1 MKLKS
6 LLVITLIVLGC
17 SSAFA
22 GTYAFG
28 FLDYTGGVEYCNYEE
43 FVTGG
48 ADNFYMAGFD
58 VLDVCASANATAPI
72 EGEAITVPAT
82 ALESNGLQK
91 GIQGKGYVYADQLYD
106 AYYGYYTGAQWLVNT
121 KTAVNT
127 VGKVPNKP
135 GKWNW
140 DGFEGFSGEEFLI
153 NYGFLTTTIPDARS
167 KSTGSTVAG
176 SLQKAHSNTLRSALK

>member
-17 SSAFA
+17 GSAFA

-28 FLDYTGGVEYCNYEE
+28 FLDYTGGVEYCNYES

-48 ADNFYMAGFD
+48 ANNFYMAGFD
-58 VLDVCASANATAPI
+58 VLSACASANPTATV
-72 EGEAITVPAT
+72 EGEAVAVSLLD
-82 ALESNGLQK
+82 LESNGLQK
-91 GIQGKGYVYADQLYD
+91 GIQGKGYVYADMLYD

-121 KTAVNT
+121 KTTVNKKNT
-127 VGKVPNKP
+127 ANH
-135 GKWNW
+135 WNW
-140 DGFEGFSGEEFLI
+140 DGFEGFSGEDFLV

-167 KSTGSTVAG
+167 KSTGSTIAG
-176 SLQKAHSNTLRSALK
+176 SLEKAKSNTLRSALK

>member
-1 MKLKS
+1 LKLKS

-17 SSAFA
+17 GAAF
-22 GTYAFG
+22 GQSYSFG
-28 FLDYTGGVEYCNYEE
+28 FLDYTGGVEYCNYEQF
-43 FVTGG
+43 FVGG
-48 ADNFYMAGFD
+48 ADNFYLGG
-58 VLDVCASANATAPI
+58 LDNLSVCASENPYAPI
-72 EGEAITVPAT
+72 EGELIAVPAA

-127 VGKVPNKP
+127 AGKVPNKP

-153 NYGFLTTTIPDARS
+153 NYGFLTTTIPDAKS
-167 KSTGSTVAG
+167 KTAGSTIAG
-176 SLQKAHSNTLRSALK
+176 SLQKAKSNTLRSTLK